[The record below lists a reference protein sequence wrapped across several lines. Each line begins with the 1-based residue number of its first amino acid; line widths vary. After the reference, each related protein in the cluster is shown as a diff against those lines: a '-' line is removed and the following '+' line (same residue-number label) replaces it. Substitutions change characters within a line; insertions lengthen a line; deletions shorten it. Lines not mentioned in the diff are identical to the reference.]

1 MPPSLAWAGWCFE
14 YLSRYDERHPSVF
27 VPLATGYYEQTD
39 RLKNIHYSE
48 ANMVRT
54 LAGTALNFAEGCLTE
69 KEVEK
74 SLLSGD
80 RESVGR
86 TLPPNGLT
94 LEEVDYG
101 FSLFE

>member
-1 MPPSLAWAGWCFE
+1 MCIRDSKTTVREIYSADLKIIKN
-14 YLSRYDERHPSVF
+14 RYC
-27 VPLATGYYEQTD
+27 TD
-39 RLKNIHYSE
+39 VEIYICGNGFLY
-48 ANMVRT
+48 NMVRT

-69 KEVEK
+69 EEVEK